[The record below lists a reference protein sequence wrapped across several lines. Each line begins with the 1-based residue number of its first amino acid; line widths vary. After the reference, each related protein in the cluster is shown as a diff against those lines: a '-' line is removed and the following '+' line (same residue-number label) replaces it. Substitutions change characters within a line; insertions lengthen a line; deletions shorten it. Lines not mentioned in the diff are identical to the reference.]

1 MKVLEFA
8 MVATAVAG
16 PVVHA
21 DGMGAG
27 RPRLHRTLA
36 SGPAPKSRA
45 STNRPGFYESIT
57 QPAVIAG

>member
-1 MKVLEFA
+1 MKALEFA

-16 PVVHA
+16 PVAHA
-21 DGMGAG
+21 DGIGAG
-27 RPRLHRTLA
+27 RPRPHRNLMP
-36 SGPAPKSRA
+36 SHAPTSRA